1 MSLIGAQRT
10 WAGVFIWA
18 RHVIEQ
24 AAGSLEDIFIRL
36 SSSSLPAAGY
46 IVAPPLL
53 RLGREDSLCLISGAL
68 ESIHFQFF
76 LSLWD
81 VSEQGKIE

>member
-1 MSLIGAQRT
+1 MGEACYR
-10 WAGVFIWA
+10 
-18 RHVIEQ
+18 
-24 AAGSLEDIFIRL
+24 AGSGQLGGHLYTPVQFL
-36 SSSSLPAAGY
+36 AACCWLHCSTIHVY